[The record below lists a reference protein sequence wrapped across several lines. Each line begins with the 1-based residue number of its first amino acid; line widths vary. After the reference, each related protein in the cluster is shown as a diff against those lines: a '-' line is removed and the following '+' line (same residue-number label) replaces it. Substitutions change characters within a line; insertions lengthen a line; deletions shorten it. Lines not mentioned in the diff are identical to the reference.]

1 MDLNP
6 LKIENN
12 QSLKKSLTVIAKSL
26 NLSLSD
32 YSIRCRS
39 RKYVYLRMI
48 GELYIRQ
55 NHPQVR
61 LAEMAHFF
69 GYEDHST
76 VVNLHASALD
86 KLKNKKEFQEK
97 YNIAMM
103 AIKK

>member
-1 MDLNP
+1 MELNP

-12 QSLKKSLTVIAKSL
+12 QGLKKSLTVIARSL
-26 NLSLSD
+26 NLTLAD
-32 YSIRCRS
+32 YSVRNRS

-48 GELYIRQ
+48 GELYIRH

-61 LAEMAHFF
+61 LAEMAYFF

-76 VVNLHASALD
+76 VVNLHASALN
-86 KLKNKKEFQEK
+86 KLKTKKEFQEK
-97 YNIAMM
+97 YNIAML